1 MVSRAF
7 NLWKNLILS
16 CIWMDYPLKP
26 SKSSV
31 IGDILVDGHQK
42 LTIGAWIKCSICA
55 ELIDKHVHLTDWN
68 HIHGNNEPALSKLRC
83 HWEHSIEKVIPH
95 DGLDHI
101 VIQSWSM
108 SPENESVCID
118 SYLKILHQPDYTIW
132 ERTNTMQTE
141 NRISIS
147 ISIRSISS
155 ISSSVKKHMPCIVSI
170 ISKCSVDM
178 P

>member
-42 LTIGAWIKCSICA
+42 LKIGAWIKCSICA

-101 VIQSWSM
+101 VTQSWST
-108 SPENESVCID
+108 SPENWFIIGDIITSTR
-118 SYLKILHQPDYTIW
+118 LHNM
-132 ERTNTMQTE
+132 RE
-141 NRISIS
+141 NKYYANRNQHQHQHQ
-147 ISIRSISS
+147 
-155 ISSSVKKHMPCIVSI
+155 KHQ
-170 ISKCSVDM
+170 
-178 P
+178 